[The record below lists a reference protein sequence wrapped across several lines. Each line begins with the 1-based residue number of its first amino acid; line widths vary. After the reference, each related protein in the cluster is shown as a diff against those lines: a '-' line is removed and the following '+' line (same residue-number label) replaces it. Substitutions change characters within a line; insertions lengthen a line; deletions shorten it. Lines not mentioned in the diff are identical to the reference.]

1 MAPRKGETK
10 NIKQLPI
17 EKYYPLTPEH
27 HYTWEFCK
35 IQFMDAWKKPKGFPG
50 GPVVK
55 NLPSNAGN
63 TGSVPETEIPHATGQ
78 LSLHT
83 TTRGVRA
90 PRPPSLRAQLEPTHT
105 RACAL
110 QPEKA
115 WAPQR
120 EPTQGR
126 PSKPKHKLRRRSS
139 LIGGLQLLEQ
149 PEPHKLLKRIPLLG
163 KTPYWWE
170 ISGNRTQFW
179 AGQG

>member
-1 MAPRKGETK
+1 MEWSRSRAIKRWMAPRKGETK
-10 NIKQLPI
+10 NIKQLLI

-63 TGSVPETEIPHATGQ
+63 TDSVPETEIPHATGQ

-90 PRPPSLRAQLEPTHT
+90 PRPLSLCAQLESPLT
-105 RACAL
+105 RELVPCS
-110 QPEKA
+110 QKKPGRHKES
-115 WAPQR
+115 PHR
-120 EPTQGR
+120 EDPASQNTN
-126 PSKPKHKLRRRSS
+126 
-139 LIGGLQLLEQ
+139 LE
-149 PEPHKLLKRIPLLG
+149 E
-163 KTPYWWE
+163 E
-170 ISGNRTQFW
+170 
-179 AGQG
+179 AA